1 MKTKNLEPRTKN
13 KNEDKVLVR
22 LKKIEG
28 QIRGITKMYEK
39 NRGCLDI
46 VQQIIAVKS
55 ALSRAGST
63 ILVDESVKC
72 ARAPQKRKRLDKTL
86 QELLDIV

>member
-1 MKTKNLEPRTKN
+1 MRRTKQDS
-13 KNEDKVLVR
+13 EDKVLVR

-28 QIRGITKMYEK
+28 QIKGITKMYEES
-39 NRGCLDI
+39 RGCSDI

-55 ALSRAGST
+55 ALSRVGSK
-63 ILVDESVKC
+63 ILIDESVRC
-72 ARAPQKRKRLDKTL
+72 ARAPGKKKELNKAL

>member
-1 MKTKNLEPRTKN
+1 MKN
-13 KNEDKVLVR
+13 KNLKLNSEDKVLTR

-28 QIRGITKMYEK
+28 QIRGITKMYEE
-39 NRGCLDI
+39 NRGCSDI

-55 ALSRAGST
+55 ALSRVGST
-63 ILVDESVKC
+63 ILVDESVRC
-72 ARAPQKRKRLDKTL
+72 ARNPGRKKEFNKAL

>member
-1 MKTKNLEPRTKN
+1 MRAKNLELRTKN
-13 KNEDKVLVR
+13 KNEDKVFIR

-28 QIRGITKMYEK
+28 QIRGITKMYEG
-39 NRGCLDI
+39 NRGCSDT

-55 ALSRAGST
+55 ALSRVGST
-63 ILVDESVKC
+63 ILVDESVRC
-72 ARAPQKRKRLDKTL
+72 ARTPGKKKEFNKAL